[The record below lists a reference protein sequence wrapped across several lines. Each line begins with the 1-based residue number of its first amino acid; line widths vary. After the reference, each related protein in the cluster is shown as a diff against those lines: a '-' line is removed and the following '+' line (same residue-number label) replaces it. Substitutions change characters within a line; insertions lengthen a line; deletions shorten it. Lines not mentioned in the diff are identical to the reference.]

1 MPFSRSNPL
10 SDRESKSQSMEVSIR
25 RKDEVGIVEL
35 SGKVMRDD
43 QETLRDTL
51 LQLAEEGL
59 SGIALDFSA
68 VEYIDSAGLGACAS
82 GRKLL
87 REKNGAGLVMFG
99 ASPSVARMWKLIRLD
114 IVVPSFATEDAAMIC
129 LGALE
134 LEPGA

>member
-1 MPFSRSNPL
+1 MRAAL
-10 SDRESKSQSMEVSIR
+10 YARVST
-25 RKDEVGIVEL
+25 L
-35 SGKVMRDD
+35 D
-43 QETLRDTL
+43 QEPEN
-51 LQLAEEGL
+51 QLAEL
-59 SGIALDFSA
+59 RRYVDARSWPPA

-87 REKNGAGLVMFG
+87 RERNGAGLVMFG

-114 IVVPSFATEDAAMIC
+114 IVVPSFATEDAAMAR